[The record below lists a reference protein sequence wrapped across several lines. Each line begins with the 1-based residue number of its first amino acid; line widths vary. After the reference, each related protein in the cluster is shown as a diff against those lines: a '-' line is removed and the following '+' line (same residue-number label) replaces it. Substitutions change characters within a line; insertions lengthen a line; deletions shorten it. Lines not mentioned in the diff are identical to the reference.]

1 MKPTISFEEYC
12 RNPDQFKDRPA
23 RISRHAVV
31 DPAAEIGCGVEIGPF
46 CVVGPKAKIGAGTV
60 LQNNITIDGSV
71 EIGVN
76 NRIFPGVVIGGEPQ
90 DISYRGT
97 DTEVIIGD
105 HNVIRECVTINRAS
119 EKEVGRTVV
128 GSHGYFMACA
138 HIAHDCVVGDHVVIA
153 NGSML
158 GGHVHVDHRVTISGN
173 VAVTH
178 YASIGRYA
186 FVGGSS
192 RVLQDIPPFMLA
204 DGNPARPR
212 CVNIVALKRNQFESF
227 QIRALTE
234 AYRLLFRSRVGL
246 ENAREILQ
254 NKVED
259 CDSIQHLLECIKY
272 QQEGRHGRGREK
284 RRKAA

>member
-1 MKPTISFEEYC
+1 MS
-12 RNPDQFKDRPA
+12 
-23 RISRHAVV
+23 VV
-31 DPAAEIGCGVEIGPF
+31 DPSCEIGPGVEIGPF
-46 CVVGPKAKIGAGTV
+46 CVIGPNVKIGAGTV
-60 LQNNITIDGSV
+60 LQNNITIAGRV
-71 EIGVN
+71 TIGEN

-97 DTEVIIGD
+97 ETEVIVGD

-119 EKEVGRTVV
+119 EKEDGVTRV
-128 GSHGYFMACA
+128 GSNGYFMGCV
-138 HIAHDCVVGDHVVIA
+138 HIAHDCKVGDNVVMA

-158 GGHVHVDHRVTISGN
+158 GGHVHVDDRVTISGN

-178 YASIGRYA
+178 YASIGAYS

-192 RVLQDIPPFMLA
+192 RVLQDIPPYMLA

-212 CVNIVALKRNQFESF
+212 CVNIVALKRNNFPSSD
-227 QIRALTE
+227 IRFLTE

-246 ENAREILQ
+246 ENANEILR
-254 NKVED
+254 NKVGE
-259 CDSIQHLLECIKY
+259 CDAIDHLLTCIKF

-284 RRKAA
+284 RRNAA